1 MRRTQLHFGDIPAE
15 GEEPHRTVKQTNLRT
30 LCKITCLG
38 SSIGSKSQKST
49 KDQGDIS
56 DWRKLKEHSWLKS
69 MHDFKLDLC
78 TTKALLEY
86 WVMYQQDFPYFDGCT
101 VITQENILMCRGSWS
116 IGLIICFF
124 KKNDVY
130 LFLAVLG
137 LCCSVWAFSSC
148 NKQGLHS
155 SCGMLASHCAGFS
168 CCRAWLL

>member
-116 IGLIICFF
+116 IGFIICFF

-137 LCCSVWAFSSC
+137 LWCSVWAFSSC

-155 SCGMLASHCAGFS
+155 SCGMLATHCAGFS